1 MTVNLQL
8 LSRIIAIVFAA
19 SSLSAVAQMASPDKV
34 DVRVVPLETNLNV
47 LMGIGGN
54 IAVSSGSDGVFII
67 DDDVKPMSEKISA
80 AIATLSDKPVRIV
93 FNTHWHFD
101 HAGGNEFFGNT
112 GATIVAHDNVR
123 ARMSTEQNS
132 AFFKSL
138 TPPAPAIALPVI
150 TFDNTA
156 TFHLNGHTIKAMH
169 VPPAHTD
176 GDSILFFEEVNVV
189 HLGDVFFNR
198 MYPFIDMDSGGSI
211 TGIIAA
217 IDLIIPMLNEQTRII
232 PGHGP
237 IGNLQDLKA
246 YRATLATISARMRK
260 LLEEGKTRDEVIALK
275 PTAEFD
281 QVWSWSFM
289 PPERWT
295 GLVYDSLAASEIA
308 TGG

>member
-1 MTVNLQL
+1 MTNSSQL
-8 LSRIIAIVFAA
+8 ISRMVALVFVA
-19 SSLSAVAQMASPDKV
+19 SSCSALAQMANPGEV
-34 DVRVVPLETNLNV
+34 DVRVVPLEANLNV
-47 LMGIGGN
+47 LMGVGGN

-67 DDDVKPMSEKISA
+67 DDDVKPLSAKISA

-101 HAGGNEFFGNT
+101 HTGGNEFFGNA

-132 AFFKSL
+132 AFFKSV
-138 TPPAPAIALPVI
+138 TPPAPGVALPVI

-169 VPPAHTD
+169 MPPAHTD

-189 HLGDVFFNR
+189 HLGDIFFNR
-198 MYPFIDMDSGGSI
+198 MYPFIDIDSGGSV

-217 IDLIIPMLNEQTRII
+217 IDLIVPMLNEQTRII

-237 IGNLQDLKA
+237 VGNLQDLKA
-246 YRATLATISARMRK
+246 YRAMLVTVSARMRT
-260 LLEEGKTRDEVIALK
+260 LIEEGKTKDEVIALK
-275 PTAEFD
+275 PTGQFD

-295 GLVYDSLAASEIA
+295 GLIYDSLVASGIKA
-308 TGG
+308 GG

>member
-1 MTVNLQL
+1 MTHSSPIF
-8 LSRIIAIVFAA
+8 SRIVAIVFVA
-19 SSLSAVAQMASPDKV
+19 SSCNAFAQLANPDEV
-34 DVRVVPLETNLNV
+34 EVRVLRLEENLNV

-67 DDDVKPMSEKISA
+67 DDDVKPMSAKISA

-101 HAGGNEFFGNT
+101 HAGGNEFFGNA

-123 ARMSTEQNS
+123 ARMNTEQNS
-132 AFFKSL
+132 AFFKSV
-138 TPPAPAIALPVI
+138 TPPAPAVALPVI
-150 TFDNTA
+150 TFDSAA
-156 TFHLNGHTIKAMH
+156 TFHLNGYTIRAMH

-176 GDSILFFEEVNVV
+176 GDSILFFEEANVV

-198 MYPFIDMDSGGSI
+198 MYPFIDIDSGGSV

-217 IDLIIPMLNEQTRII
+217 VDLIIPMLNEQTRII

-237 IGNLQDLKA
+237 IGNLQDLKT
-246 YRATLATISARMRK
+246 YRATLATVSARMRK
-260 LLEEGKTRDEVIALK
+260 LIEDGKTRDEVIALK
-275 PTAEFD
+275 PTEEFD
-281 QVWSWSFM
+281 KVWSWSFM

-295 GLVYDSLAASEIA
+295 GLIYDSLVASGIK
-308 TGG
+308 GRS

>member
-1 MTVNLQL
+1 MTNSSQL
-8 LSRIIAIVFAA
+8 ISRIIALVFVA
-19 SSLSAVAQMASPDKV
+19 SSCSAFAQMANPDEV
-34 DVRVVPLETNLNV
+34 EVRVVPLEANLDV
-47 LMGIGGN
+47 LMGVGGN

-67 DDDVKPMSEKISA
+67 DDDLKPLSEKISA

-101 HAGGNEFFGNT
+101 HAGGNEFFGSA

-132 AFFKSL
+132 AFFKSV

-169 VPPAHTD
+169 MPPAHTD
-176 GDSILFFEEVNVV
+176 GDSILFFEEMNVV

-198 MYPFIDMDSGGSI
+198 MYPFIDIDSGGSV

-217 IDLIIPMLNEQTRII
+217 VDLIIPMLNEQTRII

-237 IGNLQDLKA
+237 VGSLEDLQA
-246 YRATLATISARMRK
+246 YRAMLATVSTRMQT
-260 LLEEGKTRDEVIALK
+260 LIEQGKSRDEVIALK
-275 PTAEFD
+275 PTDEFD
-281 QVWSWSFM
+281 KVWSWSFM

-295 GLVYDSLAASEIA
+295 GLIYDSLVASA
-308 TGG
+308 VKTGD